1 MQDKKNQK
9 IKTITMNIDLSN
21 CVKILKNDGTML
33 YPTDTIW
40 GLGCDVASEK
50 AIEKI
55 LEIKRIPNARSMIV
69 LVDSVERLKDC
80 VEEIPPIIY
89 DLIEAADK
97 PLTIVYPKA
106 KGVLK
111 NIAAEDGSV
120 GIRIVKHEFCQAII
134 QALDS
139 PIVSTSANHT
149 GESSPIGLSSVNPE
163 VIKQVDFI
171 VDEKYDHFT
180 ETKASRII
188 KIDENGMF
196 QVLRD

>member
-1 MQDKKNQK
+1 
-9 IKTITMNIDLSN
+9 MNIDLEN
-21 CVKILKNDGTML
+21 CVKVLKKDGTIL

-40 GLGCDVASEK
+40 GLGCDVASKK

-69 LVDSVERLKDC
+69 LVDTVERLKDC
-80 VEEIPPIIY
+80 VEEIPAITY

-120 GIRIVKHEFCQAII
+120 GIRIVKHDFCQKLIG
-134 QALDS
+134 ALNS
-139 PIVSTSANHT
+139 PIVSTSANYT
-149 GESSPIGLSSVNPE
+149 GESSPIGFSSVNPE
-163 VIKQVDFI
+163 VIKQVDYI
-171 VDEKYDHFT
+171 VDEKHDHFS
-180 ETKASRII
+180 EIKASRII

>member
-1 MQDKKNQK
+1 
-9 IKTITMNIDLSN
+9 
-21 CVKILKNDGTML
+21 
-33 YPTDTIW
+33 
-40 GLGCDVASEK
+40 
-50 AIEKI
+50 
-55 LEIKRIPNARSMIV
+55 
-69 LVDSVERLKDC
+69 LKDC
-80 VEEIPPIIY
+80 VEEIPSITY

-120 GIRIVKHEFCQAII
+120 GIRIVKHRFCVELI
-134 QALDS
+134 QALNS

-149 GESSPIGLSSVNPE
+149 GEPSPIGFQTVNPE
-163 VIKQVDFI
+163 VIKQVDYI
-171 VDEKYDHFT
+171 VGTKYDQFS
-180 ETKASRII
+180 EIKASRII

>member
-1 MQDKKNQK
+1 MK
-9 IKTITMNIDLSN
+9 IDLSN
-21 CVKILKNDGTML
+21 YVKILQNDGTML

-40 GLGCDVASEK
+40 GLGCDVRSEK
-50 AIEKI
+50 AIAKI
-55 LEIKRIPNARSMIV
+55 LEIKRIANARSMIA

-80 VEEIPPIIY
+80 VEHIPPITY
-89 DLIEAADK
+89 DLIAAADK

-106 KGVLK
+106 KGALK
-111 NIAAEDGSV
+111 HIAAEDGSV
-120 GIRIVKHEFCQAII
+120 GIRIAKHEFCQEII
-134 QALDS
+134 RALDS

-149 GESSPIGLSSVNPE
+149 GEPSPIGLQSVNPE
-163 VIKQVDFI
+163 VVKQVDLV
-171 VDEKYDHFT
+171 VDAKYDSFS